1 MVPSAAT
8 AAEGGEAGGDVSL
21 SEVAFCLGEGDESAA
36 SPFSLCSLREKV
48 GVSLKFVVLVVLIR
62 MELAVDRP
70 IVEGRRS
77 MGCLRKVECSC
88 HENKIEIG

>member
-8 AAEGGEAGGDVSL
+8 SAEGGEAGGDVSL

-48 GVSLKFVVLVVLIR
+48 GSVWPTFVVFVGLDGGG
-62 MELAVDRP
+62 VD
-70 IVEGRRS
+70 S
-77 MGCLRKVECSC
+77 
-88 HENKIEIG
+88 